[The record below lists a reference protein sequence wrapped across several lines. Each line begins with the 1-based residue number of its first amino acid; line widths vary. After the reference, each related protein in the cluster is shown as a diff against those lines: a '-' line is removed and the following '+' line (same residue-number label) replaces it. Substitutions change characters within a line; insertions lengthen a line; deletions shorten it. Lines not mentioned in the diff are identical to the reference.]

1 MSDLREK
8 KRDKR
13 PKRAEGV
20 SDRKRDEAWKRIKSA
35 AQDHGVKLQEKSWR
49 ELGKS
54 SDRRTDSR

>member
-8 KRDKR
+8 KRGKQ
-13 PKRAEGV
+13 PKKVKGV

-35 AQDHGVKLQEKSWR
+35 AKDHGVELPEKSWR

-54 SDRRTDSR
+54 SG